1 MNEVIPIDQR
11 ARQQRVVR
19 IDTGID
25 DCDDWS
31 ALRTRSTIPRKVY
44 RAARCLVDVT
54 VPRLAAEVVDESP
67 VGEQIHDPGRRLVQI
82 GASSQFGSDDGGVD
96 LEPCDISVALDLTD
110 QLLESR
116 SVGVGDTIEPV
127 AETSGSADEKN
138 AVVVSVY
145 GLNDRQTMPRRDSG
159 DATPRRTEDKFVP
172 VSQDRCPDSSNRRH
186 KPFLGPG
193 DFPFLDRQR
202 DDQERR
208 QEPGDGT
215 HIQRPHTVFWHT
227 SSSKLTK

>member
-1 MNEVIPIDQR
+1 MR
-11 ARQQRVVR
+11 R
-19 IDTGID
+19 IHATAAVTG
-25 DCDDWS
+25 
-31 ALRTRSTIPRKVY
+31 RG
-44 RAARCLVDVT
+44 AAAA
-54 VPRLAAEVVDESP
+54 AAERTELY
-67 VGEQIHDPGRRLVQI
+67 RRLLEVTRASLRQAETVQH
-82 GASSQFGSDDGGVD
+82 
-96 LEPCDISVALDLTD
+96 LLTA
-110 QLLESR
+110 
-116 SVGVGDTIEPV
+116 GVGDTIEPA
-127 AETSGSADEKN
+127 AETSGSADEKH